1 MAAGGLRMKMPVID
15 ICPLREPL
23 EGKLKS
29 RNIPFLRALGLKMD
43 APESSNEDRLS
54 IQKLA
59 GVFAQLPF
67 SCDLNLHL
75 RDGRVITLQWLPNE
89 PSKQLG

>member
-1 MAAGGLRMKMPVID
+1 MEMPVID
-15 ICPLREPL
+15 ICSLREPF
-23 EGKLKS
+23 EGKPKI

-43 APESSNEDRLS
+43 APKPSNADRLS

-67 SCDLNLHL
+67 ACDLNLHL
-75 RDGRVITLQWLPNE
+75 RDGRVVSLQWLPDAPVNK
-89 PSKQLG
+89 PV

>member
-1 MAAGGLRMKMPVID
+1 MEMPVID
-15 ICPLREPL
+15 ICPLREPF
-23 EGKLKS
+23 EGKPRI

-43 APESSNEDRLS
+43 APKPSNADRLN

-59 GVFAQLPF
+59 GVFAQLPLA
-67 SCDLNLHL
+67 CDLNLHL

-89 PSKQLG
+89 PGKQPG